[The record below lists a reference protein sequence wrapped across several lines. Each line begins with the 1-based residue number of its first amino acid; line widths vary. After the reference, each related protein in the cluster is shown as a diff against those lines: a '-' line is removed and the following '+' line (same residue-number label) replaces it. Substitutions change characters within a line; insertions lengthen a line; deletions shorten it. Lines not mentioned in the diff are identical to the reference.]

1 MRKHVHWNTYVYHLR
16 STNAGSGE
24 QWLARQLVQSL
35 RNAFAVNNQLP
46 KQYLKA
52 QISVLLW
59 IHDVMQGIVEMPPS

>member
-1 MRKHVHWNTYVYHLR
+1 MRKRVHWNNYVYHLR
-16 STNAGSGE
+16 STNAGSGG
-24 QWLARQLVQSL
+24 QWLARQLAQSL

-59 IHDVMQGIVEMPPS
+59 IHDVMQGIVEMLPS